1 MKQSD
6 NNIDIYNEEIPI
18 KCIPND
24 GREEINIEPI
34 NWDDM

>member
-1 MKQSD
+1 MEETD
-6 NNIDIYNEEIPI
+6 NIYNEETNNLH
-18 KCIPND
+18 IPND